1 VERTTKVLAITF
13 FLHFQTC
20 CQELQDAESFLK
32 MVGAVSPSAE
42 NEQWTLSE
50 LLSSL
55 GCKQELENHIQE
67 YHQCKKIVA
76 EGSSVLVETMLT
88 FCIRSVKNEDGK
100 DPKKVQSIL
109 TEAIANVNGKYN
121 GLHVDMIQKT
131 LWAEGNKLMG

>member
-1 VERTTKVLAITF
+1 
-13 FLHFQTC
+13 
-20 CQELQDAESFLK
+20 

-55 GCKQELENHIQE
+55 GCKQELENYIQE

-121 GLHVDMIQKT
+121 GVHVDMIQKT